1 MPLEKPATGSQLTLG
16 EILSQPS
23 LGLTLISGED
33 RYRLRPVTGAHS
45 FEISHPTRWFSS
57 HWIALTTGLRLKG
70 KPEEQRLL
78 VEELANA
85 NICALGFALDVNFK
99 QVPTA
104 LIEAA
109 KEFDLPLFT
118 VPFATGFA
126 EIIAFINQSLLS
138 PNVGALRRFVSVQD
152 YLLDA
157 LLSPSPIRS
166 LIERLAPLV
175 SSEVA
180 FITREIAVGF
190 TSDSLRREVLNSI
203 LIEVSRHVET
213 EKANAKARG
222 GNRGKGA
229 SESQSVIALTQIFEF
244 ETDFGPGLA
253 LAVLDGDKD
262 PSWLTLVQT
271 TAIPG
276 EVGFHLSLPL
286 IRSAGHILSIAL
298 QTRNERASEK
308 RALERALLIESLAI
322 KPTRASS
329 IRGGRGSLERLIAVG
344 IDFSQPVYVAV
355 SSSEDIK
362 RYQGDF
368 RRRAEESGAIEIDDV
383 HDDRLIALIQCDKTL
398 IETLINQSDPNYPAT
413 FIGLSRAID
422 GPNGLVL
429 GYREALSSLSELEAS
444 NRKTSNLNWQHLIRF
459 EDVKMATWLLAQVEP
474 VALAAKQKTKVEQL
488 EIEKH
493 TVATLIAYLECNL
506 DITEAAKRLAI
517 HPNSMRYRLNKVR
530 ESLGIDLDDFEEL
543 VDVYLALKRHRR
555 Y

>member
-23 LGLTLISGED
+23 LGLTLVNGEN

-78 VEELANA
+78 VEELVNT
-85 NICALGFALDVNFK
+85 NICALGFALDINFK

-190 TSDSLRREVLNSI
+190 TSDNIRREVLNSI
-203 LIEVSRHVET
+203 LIEVSRYVET
-213 EKANAKARG
+213 EKANARARG
-222 GNRGKGA
+222 GTRGKGA
-229 SESQSVIALTQIFEF
+229 SESQSVMALTQIFEF

-253 LAVLDGDKD
+253 LAVLDGDRE

-298 QTRNERASEK
+298 QTRTERASEK

-344 IDFSQPVYVAV
+344 IDFSQPVYVAI
-355 SSSEDIK
+355 SSSDDIK
-362 RYQGDF
+362 RCQEDF

-383 HDDRLIALIQCDKTL
+383 HDDRLIALIQCDKTS
-398 IETLINQSDPNYPAT
+398 IEPLVNQSDTNHPVT

-444 NRKTSNLNWQHLIRF
+444 NRKASNLNWQHLIRF

-474 VALAAKQKTKVEQL
+474 VALEAKQKTKVEQL

-543 VDVYLALKRHRR
+543 VDIYLALKRHRR
-555 Y
+555 I

>member
-16 EILSQPS
+16 EVLSQPS
-23 LGLTLISGED
+23 LGLTLISGVEGD
-33 RYRLRPVTGAHS
+33 KLRPVTGAHS

-85 NICALGFALDVNFK
+85 NICALGFALDINFK

-109 KEFDLPLFT
+109 KEFELPLFT

-152 YLLDA
+152 YLIDA
-157 LLSPSPIRS
+157 LLSQSPIRS
-166 LIERLAPLV
+166 LVERLAPLV

-180 FITREIAVGF
+180 FITRELAVGF
-190 TSDSLRREVLNSI
+190 TSDNIRREVLNAM
-203 LIEVSRHVET
+203 LIEVSRHVEI
-213 EKANAKARG
+213 EKANAKARSG
-222 GNRGKGA
+222 SRGKGA
-229 SESQSVIALTQIFEF
+229 AESQSATLTQIFEF

-253 LAVLDGDKD
+253 LAVLDGDRD

-271 TAIPG
+271 NAIPG

-298 QTRNERASEK
+298 QTRNERANEK

-329 IRGGRGSLERLIAVG
+329 IRGGRGSLERLITVG
-344 IDFSQPVYVAV
+344 IDFSKPVFVAV

-362 RYQGDF
+362 RHQSDF
-368 RRRAEESGAIEIDDV
+368 RRRSEETGAIEIDDV
-383 HDDRLIALIQCDKTL
+383 HDERLIALIQCEKAS
-398 IETLINQSDPNYPAT
+398 IEHLVSQFDANYPST
-413 FIGLSRAID
+413 FTGLSRAID

-429 GYREALSSLSELEAS
+429 GYREALSALSELEAN
-444 NRKTSNLNWQHLIRF
+444 NRKASSLNWQHLIRF

-474 VALAAKQKTKVEQL
+474 VALEAKQKTKVELL

-543 VDVYLALKRHRR
+543 VDVYLSLKRHRR
-555 Y
+555 S

>member
-16 EILSQPS
+16 EVLSQPS
-23 LGLTLISGED
+23 LGLTLISSDESCK
-33 RYRLRPVTGAHS
+33 LRPVTGAHS

-85 NICALGFALDVNFK
+85 NICALGFALDINFK
-99 QVPTA
+99 QVPSA

-190 TSDSLRREVLNSI
+190 TSDNTRREVLSAI

-213 EKANAKARG
+213 EKANARARG
-222 GNRGKGA
+222 GARGKG
-229 SESQSVIALTQIFEF
+229 SGESQSVTLTQIFEF

-253 LAVLDGDKD
+253 LAVLDGDRD

-271 TAIPG
+271 NAAPG
-276 EVGFHLSLPL
+276 EAGFHLSLPL

-329 IRGGRGSLERLIAVG
+329 IRGGRGALERLIAVG
-344 IDFSQPVYVAV
+344 IDFSKPVFVAV
-355 SSSEDIK
+355 SSSDDLK
-362 RYQGDF
+362 RYQSDF
-368 RRRAEESGAIEIDDV
+368 RRSAEEMGAIEIDDI
-383 HDDRLIALIQCDKTL
+383 HDDRIIALIQCDRSS
-398 IETLINQSDPNYPAT
+398 IETLVKQAEANYPAT
-413 FIGLSRAID
+413 FSGLSRAID
-422 GPNGLVL
+422 GPNGLIL
-429 GYREALSSLSELEAS
+429 GYREALSALSELES
-444 NRKTSNLNWQHLIRF
+444 TNRKASNLNWQHIIRF

-474 VALAAKQKTKVEQL
+474 IALEAKQKTKVDQL

-493 TVATLIAYLECNL
+493 TVATLISYLECNL

-555 Y
+555 S

>member
-16 EILSQPS
+16 EVLSQPS
-23 LGLTLISGED
+23 LGLTLISGVEGD
-33 RYRLRPVTGAHS
+33 KLRPVTGAHS

-85 NICALGFALDVNFK
+85 NICALGFALDINFK

-109 KEFDLPLFT
+109 KEFELPLFT

-152 YLLDA
+152 YLIDA
-157 LLSPSPIRS
+157 LLSQSPIRS
-166 LIERLAPLV
+166 LVERLAPLV

-180 FITREIAVGF
+180 FVTRELAVGF
-190 TSDSLRREVLNSI
+190 TSDNIRREVLNAI
-203 LIEVSRHVET
+203 LIEVSRHVEI
-213 EKANAKARG
+213 EKANAKARSG
-222 GNRGKGA
+222 SRGKGA
-229 SESQSVIALTQIFEF
+229 AENQSVTLTQIFEF

-253 LAVLDGDKD
+253 LAVLDGDRD

-271 TAIPG
+271 NAIPG

-298 QTRNERASEK
+298 QTRNERANEK

-329 IRGGRGSLERLIAVG
+329 IRGGRGSLERLITVG
-344 IDFSQPVYVAV
+344 IDFSKPVFVAV
-355 SSSEDIK
+355 SSSDDLK
-362 RYQGDF
+362 RHQADF
-368 RRRAEESGAIEIDDV
+368 RRRSEETGAIEIDDV
-383 HDDRLIALIQCDKTL
+383 HDERLIALIQCEKAS
-398 IETLINQSDPNYPAT
+398 IEPLVSQFDANYPST
-413 FIGLSRAID
+413 FTGISRAID

-429 GYREALSSLSELEAS
+429 GYREALSALSELEAN
-444 NRKTSNLNWQHLIRF
+444 NRKASSLNWQHLIRF

-474 VALAAKQKTKVEQL
+474 VALEAKQKTKVEQL

-530 ESLGIDLDDFEEL
+530 EGLGIDLDDFEEL
-543 VDVYLALKRHRR
+543 VDVYLSLKRHRR
-555 Y
+555 S